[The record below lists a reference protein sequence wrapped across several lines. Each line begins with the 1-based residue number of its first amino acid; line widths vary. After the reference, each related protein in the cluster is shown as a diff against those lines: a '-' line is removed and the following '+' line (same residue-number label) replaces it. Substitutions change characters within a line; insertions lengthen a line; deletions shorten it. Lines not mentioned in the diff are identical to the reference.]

1 MIFDKVWRLII
12 KYRIFAI
19 LSSLGASLAFGL
31 NFFGEEIKDSIKDRQ
46 ARLEIFSS
54 SSEVELNKNIIIEAR
69 IHSVGRDELVPG
81 IFSILVDPKY
91 VSSSSDNGIA
101 LGALS
106 GSHPIIGLPEL
117 KAIKL
122 SEDRVKISAKYESGN
137 VTALSNDLY
146 IKIVKPVIVVHPHF
160 DLTDTGRIN
169 LSGEWTIELGGLP
182 GKMTIRQGTD
192 NNINGSFSVPGGK
205 WASGAVSGHKDG
217 KTFRAQF
224 SVSGKESTETIR
236 VAGYF
241 ELSGPNGNLIE
252 LEGCAYHLRKSKLAY
267 EERGAEG
274 VSCTV
279 DSVFYDYWEVMNAVR
294 FYAKSPFE
302 KTE

>member
-1 MIFDKVWRLII
+1 MIFEKVWRII
-12 KYRIFAI
+12 NKYKIFTVI
-19 LSSLGASLAFGL
+19 TFFGSSLAFGL

-46 ARLEIFSS
+46 ARLEIFSP
-54 SSEVELNKNIIIEAR
+54 SSEVELNKNIVVEAR
-69 IHSVGRDELVPG
+69 IHSIGRDELVPG
-81 IFSILVDPKY
+81 IFSILVDSEY
-91 VSSSSDNGIA
+91 ISSSSVKGIA
-101 LGALS
+101 LDALS
-106 GSHPIIGLPEL
+106 GSQPITGLPEL

-122 SEDRVKISAKYESGN
+122 SEGFVKISAKYESGK

-160 DLTDTGRIN
+160 DLTDTGRVN

-182 GKMTIRQGTD
+182 GKMIIRQGTD
-192 NNINGSFSVPGGK
+192 NNINGSFSVPGGT

-224 SVSGKESTETIR
+224 SVSGKENTETIR

-252 LEGCAYHLRKSKLAY
+252 LEGCAYHLRKSALTY
-267 EERGAEG
+267 DERGAEG
-274 VSCTV
+274 VKCTV
-279 DSVFYDYWEVMNAVR
+279 DSVYYDYWEVINAVR

-302 KTE
+302 KAE